1 MKREEVLLYIN
12 SNKIYIYLKNKKKE
26 IIKKI
31 DTSSFFKYGEIYNEQ
46 KFIDI
51 LDREFNEKFL
61 LKPNVTI
68 LYNDIC
74 NSDIKFLYKE
84 ALINL
89 GFNNISFIGYNDL
102 FLNNKFYNRLVIL
115 DGDYYI
121 FLKEKNKRKSLSPI
135 AYKPVIIGTKE
146 NEYTHYADD
155 NYIYNEFKKYV
166 LKMT

>member
-12 SNKIYIYLKNKKKE
+12 TNKIYIYLTHKKKE

-31 DTSSFFKYGEIYNEQ
+31 NTSSFFKYGEIYNEQ
-46 KFIDI
+46 NFIEE
-51 LDREFNEKFL
+51 LDKEFNEKFL
-61 LKPNVTI
+61 LKPNITV

-84 ALINL
+84 ALTNI
-89 GFNNISFIGYNDL
+89 GFNKINFIGYNEL
-102 FLNNKFYNRLVIL
+102 FKSNKFYNRLIIL

-121 FLKEKNKRKSLSPI
+121 FLKENMKRKDLSPI
-135 AYKPVIIGTKE
+135 TYKPVIIGTKE

-155 NYIYNEFKKYV
+155 NYIYNEFKKHV

>member
-121 FLKEKNKRKSLSPI
+121 FLKEKDKRKSLSPI
-135 AYKPVIIGTKE
+135 SYKPVIIGTKE